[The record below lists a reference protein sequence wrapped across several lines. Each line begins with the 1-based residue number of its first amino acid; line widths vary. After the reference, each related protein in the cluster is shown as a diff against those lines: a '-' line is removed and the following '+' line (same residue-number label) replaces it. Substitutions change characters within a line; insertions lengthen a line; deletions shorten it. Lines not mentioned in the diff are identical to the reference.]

1 MRSIDGIRGRRKKQG
16 KGTESKQKLKEE
28 TQQSKKKKKKNQK
41 TTAEDECKGLPRSL
55 NY

>member
-28 TQQSKKKKKKNQK
+28 TQQSKKKTKKN
-41 TTAEDECKGLPRSL
+41 
-55 NY
+55 

>member
-28 TQQSKKKKKKNQK
+28 TQQSKKKKKTRRPQQRTSVKVYP
-41 TTAEDECKGLPRSL
+41 DL
-55 NY
+55 